1 MVINSIKNSTLI
13 VVDAAKDLAL
23 DPSLYPNYYTDNFN
37 VILDKLTEYFT
48 KLIERKQTK
57 EGIILIYG
65 LNKFITK
72 LNDNT
77 KLNEFIKKVKEYE
90 KMGIVIVD
98 DASKI
103 KQYAFETWFNGT
115 FSINDGIF
123 IGRGVSDQNL
133 LHLSTVTR
141 EMSKDIKN
149 DMAYLIS
156 EGYATLFK
164 TIDFISEEG
173 DSFEK

>member
-1 MVINSIKNSTLI
+1 M
-13 VVDAAKDLAL
+13 
-23 DPSLYPNYYTDNFN
+23 YPNYYTDNFN

-48 KLIERKQTK
+48 KLIEQKQTK